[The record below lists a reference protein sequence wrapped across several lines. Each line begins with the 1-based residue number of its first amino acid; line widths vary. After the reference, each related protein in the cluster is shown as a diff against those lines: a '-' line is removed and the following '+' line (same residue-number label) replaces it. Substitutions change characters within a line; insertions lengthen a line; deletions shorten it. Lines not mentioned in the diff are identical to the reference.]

1 MPTRT
6 RRSDRARFLFP
17 IFLSAVLFLIYAVLK
32 RSPRLIPRI
41 AGLNIDLR
49 DLIGKDLNLL
59 ELAAFVPLVFLV
71 VRAFDTFAFG
81 IIAGRRRKAPVP
93 QLLRDIVSLVLY
105 VLLFGSVVS
114 AAFPKFDPRTYFA
127 SAAVIGAVL
136 ALALQDTLGN
146 LFAGIA
152 LTMEDSFSVGDVIRS
167 GDSIGIVEAITWR
180 STRIRTFNN
189 DIIIAP
195 NSQLARDRFEV
206 FPRNNLN
213 ARVLPISIDYHV
225 PPAAAIDVL
234 TQAASHIDGVAHD
247 APCIA
252 RIGSFGDSGITYEIK
267 YFTRDYAARDR
278 IDASIRR
285 AVWYALRRNEI
296 SIPFPVRSF
305 QPYTPP
311 TAQHEL
317 SRETIL
323 EQLKDI
329 ELLSPLSELEH
340 QAIADAAAV
349 HFYSKGE
356 TVIRRGAVGDSM
368 FVIAKGSVSI
378 RVPDVEATN
387 GTKEVAQLKD
397 GAVFG
402 EMALLT
408 GESRTADVVALTDVT
423 AIEIDKHA
431 LQPILIDHPELAME
445 LSHKV
450 AERRDKLAN
459 AMAESDREVELTI
472 LSRVRAYFRL

>member
-1 MPTRT
+1 MRART
-6 RRSDRARFLFP
+6 RQSDRTRFFFPLLLSIALFTLYWFLDKNP
-17 IFLSAVLFLIYAVLK
+17 RIIPKLGDLHDVFGKNLDFLRFVAWIPLIFLI
-32 RSPRLIPRI
+32 
-41 AGLNIDLR
+41 
-49 DLIGKDLNLL
+49 
-59 ELAAFVPLVFLV
+59 
-71 VRAFDTFAFG
+71 VRAFDTFIFSV
-81 IIAGRRRKAPVP
+81 ITGRRRGAPVP
-93 QLLRDIVSLVLY
+93 QLLRDLVSIVLY
-105 VLLFGSVVS
+105 FVLFGSIIS
-114 AAFPKFDPRTYFA
+114 AIFKFNITGLLTG
-127 SAAVIGAVL
+127 SAIL
-136 ALALQDTLGN
+136 AAIVGLALQDTLGN
-146 LFAGIA
+146 LFAGIS
-152 LTMEDSFSVGDVIRS
+152 LHLEDSFGVGDVVRS
-167 GDSIGIVEAITWR
+167 GDFIGTIEAVTWR
-180 STRIRTFNN
+180 ATRIRTFNN
-189 DIIIAP
+189 SIAILP
-195 NSQLARDRFEV
+195 NSQLARDRIEV
-206 FPRNNLN
+206 FPKHNLN

-278 IDASIRR
+278 VDAAIRR
-285 AVWYALRRNEI
+285 AVWYALRRNQI

-311 TAQHEL
+311 AAQHEL
-317 SRETIL
+317 DRQTIL
-323 EQLKDI
+323 GQLKDI

-340 QAIADAAAV
+340 QTIADAAGV
-349 HFYSKGE
+349 HFFGKGE
-356 TVIRRGAVGDSM
+356 AVIRRGAAGDSM

-387 GTKEVAQLKD
+387 GTKEVAQLQE

-408 GESRTADVVALTDVT
+408 GEVRTADVVALTDVT

-431 LQPILIDHPELAME
+431 LQPIMIDHPDLADQ

-450 AERRDKLAN
+450 AERRDNLAS
-459 AMAESDREVELTI
+459 ALAESDKDEELTI
-472 LSRVRAYFRL
+472 RSRIRAYFGL